1 MKRATLLGLFVSLA
15 IGLVNIPSIVSAQ
28 DYRGYDRRDNW
39 WEVWRDS
46 RNDHRQGL
54 EGTWYLNGDRY
65 KKAEIVPSRRG
76 LVARNENGHAT
87 RLEIGRGGDVYA
99 RDWQGGL
106 RGNVRRGRIEWD
118 NGTTWTREPHYRT
131 ARHR

>member
-1 MKRATLLGLFVSLA
+1 MKKATLLGLLVILA
-15 IGLVNIPSIVSAQ
+15 IGVVNIPSIVSAQ
-28 DYRGYDRRDNW
+28 DRGYDRRNNW

-46 RNDHRQGL
+46 RNDRQGL

-65 KKAEIVPSRRG
+65 KKTEIVPSGRG
-76 LVARNENGHAT
+76 LLARNENGHAT
-87 RLEIGRGGDVYA
+87 RLEISRSGDVYA

-106 RGNVRRGRIEWD
+106 RGDVRRDRIVWN